1 MCSSRAIKKNR
12 GVFYNEDIPL
22 YLDNGYLNVPWLLDN
37 SLPWILMWGARG
49 IGKTYGVLKYLYE
62 HDEYFILLRRKQN
75 QVDMLNKPEFQPFKK
90 LNEDFGWCVDVKPIS
105 KYHSRFYVQN
115 GENDIK
121 ELGLTMALTTVTNI
135 RGFDASDVKVIF
147 YDEFI
152 PETID
157 RPIKGE
163 GEALLNAYETTNRN
177 REFNGC

>member
-12 GVFYNEDIPL
+12 GVFYKEDIPL

-90 LNEDFGWCVDVKPIS
+90 LN
-105 KYHSRFYVQN
+105 
-115 GENDIK
+115 
-121 ELGLTMALTTVTNI
+121 
-135 RGFDASDVKVIF
+135 
-147 YDEFI
+147 
-152 PETID
+152 
-157 RPIKGE
+157 
-163 GEALLNAYETTNRN
+163 
-177 REFNGC
+177 